1 MIKNKKLILEIIVA
15 VLMIALLTGALVYY
29 NAIDKLPPS
38 DFEQGDGNT
47 DNGSTDGGSTDGG
60 NTPGFIMPGNQ
71 PGNRCPTYD
80 LRNVFGGGTTNVED
94 LKGKVVVINFWYT
107 TCGPC
112 VAELPYFNQLAS
124 TYQDDVAVVIVHQ
137 ANNDQDT
144 ADDFILDEYPG
155 TKMIAVFDEKV
166 PNQSDYYY
174 KKLGGKGTYPMTI
187 ILDKEGIV
195 THNIKTSIH
204 SYEELDGY
212 VQTALSK

>member
-15 VLMIALLTGALVYY
+15 VLMVALLTGALVYY

-38 DFEQGDGNT
+38 DFEQGEDSGST
-47 DNGSTDGGSTDGG
+47 DNGGDNGGGS
-60 NTPGFIMPGNQ
+60 NPGFVLPGNQ

-80 LRNVFGGGTTNVED
+80 LRNVFGGGTTNTES
-94 LKGKVVVINFWYT
+94 LRGKVVVINFWYT

-112 VAELPYFNQLAS
+112 VAELPYFNQIAN
-124 TYQDDVAVVIVHQ
+124 TYSDDVAVVIVH
-137 ANNDQDT
+137 AAFDEDT
-144 ADDFILDEYPG
+144 TGGYINENYPG

-174 KKLGGKGTYPMTI
+174 KKLGGKGTYPMTV
-187 ILDKEGIV
+187 ILDKDGIV

-204 SYEELDGY
+204 SYDELDGY

>member
-15 VLMIALLTGALVYY
+15 VLMVALLTGALVYY
-29 NAIDKLPPS
+29 NAIDKLPAS
-38 DFEQGDGNT
+38 DLEQGEDSGST
-47 DNGSTDGGSTDGG
+47 DNGGDNGGGS
-60 NTPGFIMPGNQ
+60 NPGFVLPGNQ

-80 LRNVFGGGTTNVED
+80 LRNVFGGGTTNTES
-94 LKGKVVVINFWYT
+94 LRGKVVVINFWYT

-112 VAELPYFNQLAS
+112 VAELPYFNQIAN
-124 TYQDDVAVVIVHQ
+124 TYSDDVAVVIVH
-137 ANNDQDT
+137 AAFDEDT
-144 ADDFILDEYPG
+144 TGGYINENYPG

-174 KKLGGKGTYPMTI
+174 KKLGGKGTYPMTV
-187 ILDKEGIV
+187 ILDKDGIV

-204 SYEELDGY
+204 SYDELDGY

>member
-15 VLMIALLTGALVYY
+15 VLMIALLACTLVYY

-38 DFEQGDGNT
+38 DFEQDGGDDGST
-47 DNGSTDGGSTDGG
+47 DNGNNGSPD
-60 NTPGFIMPGNQ
+60 FVLPGNQ

-80 LRNVFGGGTTNVED
+80 LRNVFDGGTTNTES

-112 VAELPYFNQLAS
+112 VAELPYFNQIAS
-124 TYQDDVAVVIVHQ
+124 TYQDDVAVIIVHQ

-144 ADDFILDEYPG
+144 ADDYLLENYPG
-155 TKMIAVFDEKV
+155 TKMIAVFDEHV

-174 KKLGGKGTYPMTI
+174 KKLGGKGTYPMTV
-187 ILDKEGIV
+187 ILDKDGIV
-195 THNIKTSIH
+195 THNVKTSIH

-212 VQTALSK
+212 VQTALAK

>member
-15 VLMIALLTGALVYY
+15 VLMVALLTGALVYY

-38 DFEQGDGNT
+38 DLEQGEDSGST
-47 DNGSTDGGSTDGG
+47 DNGGDNGGGS
-60 NTPGFIMPGNQ
+60 NPGFVLPGNQ

-80 LRNVFGGGTTNVED
+80 LRNVFGGGTTNTES

-112 VAELPYFNQLAS
+112 VAELPYFNQIAN
-124 TYQDDVAVVIVHQ
+124 TYSDDVAVVIVH
-137 ANNDQDT
+137 AAFDEDT
-144 ADDFILDEYPG
+144 TGGYINENYPG

-174 KKLGGKGTYPMTI
+174 KKLGGKGTYPMTV
-187 ILDKEGIV
+187 ILDKDGIV

-204 SYEELDGY
+204 SYDELDGY